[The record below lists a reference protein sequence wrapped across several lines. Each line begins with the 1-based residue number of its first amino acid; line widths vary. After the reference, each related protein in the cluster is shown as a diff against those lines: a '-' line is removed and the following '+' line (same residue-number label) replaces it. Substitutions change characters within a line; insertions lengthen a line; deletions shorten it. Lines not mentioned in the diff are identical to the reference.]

1 MYRQWQTKTSGS
13 HKTNTIKTRA
23 GIILTLI
30 FISLGV
36 ILNVSVTHRL
46 ERHSYGSHHLS
57 ASHNTVGGGLLRYTE
72 KTGGAPVMSSV
83 NNPKAPE
90 RVLQYK
96 DIAAHWSKQT
106 GVPTALILAIID
118 QESDGR
124 AEATRYEPGYKPSP
138 THKPAMDKA
147 GVPVV
152 VQKTSYGLMQM
163 MFPVAWGYGARNT
176 IELRTPH
183 VAIRYGAAHIA
194 ALAKGL
200 SKSPTWTPAFIRE
213 VAARYN
219 GSKPTGKYATDVLK
233 LYQKYQTECEA

>member
-1 MYRQWQTKTSGS
+1 MTK
-13 HKTNTIKTRA
+13 RA

-30 FISLGV
+30 FISIGV
-36 ILNVSVTHRL
+36 ILNVSDINKTRSLPRYRPSMAPAHRTHYDRT
-46 ERHSYGSHHLS
+46 
-57 ASHNTVGGGLLRYTE
+57 AHNMGGN
-72 KTGGAPVMSSV
+72 KMSSV
-83 NNPKAPE
+83 NNPKAHA
-90 RVLQYK
+90 RILQYK
-96 DIAAHWSKQT
+96 NIAAHWSKQT

-147 GVPVV
+147 GVPIV

-183 VAIRYGAAHIA
+183 VAIRYGAATSRHW
-194 ALAKGL
+194 LKDFQ
-200 SKSPTWTPAFIRE
+200 SPLHGPQPSSEKLRRATTAVNPPANTR
-213 VAARYN
+213 
-219 GSKPTGKYATDVLK
+219 
-233 LYQKYQTECEA
+233 QTCSSSTKNIKRSVRHNV